1 MQQRMRR
8 VLARSSVLA
17 AAVLAGCAGSGADT
31 ASSAAA
37 PQVRDSAGIQL
48 VEHQLEAAALTDST
62 AWRMDGAPVWRF
74 ESVPREADAELL
86 GIVGATFLADG
97 GLVLTHRSKQELLVL
112 DASGRFVRS
121 IGRAGDGPGEFRT
134 IGAPWRV
141 DGARLGVYDG
151 RPRRTTMLSM
161 QGDVLDSRSV
171 VLPEL
176 PDSAQRLWGS
186 TGITADGALLLW
198 VDAAARTEPG
208 IDRPARWLVVVD
220 SLGQAKPVG
229 SARAGLERYV
239 MPPGPNGLVSLGM
252 SPFAASPLAAPCGR
266 EVITADNQSYAVA
279 RESLGGKI
287 TMIIRSQLAP
297 RLADSAD
304 YAAAIR
310 AQYPTADVS
319 AESIEPLRRM
329 TPSGLV
335 PVLRSIQCDEA
346 GNVWVEE
353 QPHDSGRWRRL
364 IAYTPA
370 GARRLTVL
378 VPSTL
383 RLLAVRA
390 DAMAVLAFDE
400 DGQERVEV
408 YGVPTA
414 AGAP

>member
-1 MQQRMRR
+1 M
-8 VLARSSVLA
+8 LARMSLLASV
-17 AAVLAGCAGSGADT
+17 VLAGCAGSGAD

-37 PQVRDSAGIQL
+37 PQVRDSAGIRL
-48 VEHQLEAAALTDST
+48 VEHQLEAATLTDST
-62 AWRMDGAPVWRF
+62 AWRMDGAPMWRF
-74 ESVPREADAELL
+74 ASVPREAEAELL

-112 DASGRFVRS
+112 DASGQFVRS

-134 IGAPWRV
+134 IAAPWRV

-151 RPRRTTMLSM
+151 RPRRTTTLSM

-171 VLPEL
+171 ELPAL

-186 TGITADGALLLW
+186 PGITTDGALLLW
-198 VDAAARTEPG
+198 VDAAARSEPG

-229 SARAGLERYV
+229 SARPGMERYV
-239 MPPGPNGLVSLGM
+239 MPPGPNGLVSLGY

-266 EVITADNQSYAVA
+266 EVITADNQSYAVV
-279 RESLGGKI
+279 RESLDGKI
-287 TMIIRSQLAP
+287 TTIIRSRLAP

-335 PVLRSIQCDEA
+335 PVLRSIQCDEV
-346 GNVWVEE
+346 GNMWVEE

-370 GARRLTVL
+370 GERRLTVL
-378 VPSTL
+378 VPSAL
-383 RLLAVRA
+383 RLLTVRSDAIAV
-390 DAMAVLAFDE
+390 VAFDE

-408 YGVPTA
+408 YRAPSA

>member
-1 MQQRMRR
+1 M
-8 VLARSSVLA
+8 AHSRSLA
-17 AAVLAGCAGSGADT
+17 AAVLAGCTGSGADS
-31 ASSAAA
+31 ASSVAA
-37 PQVRDSAGIQL
+37 PQVRDSAGIRL
-48 VEHQLEAAALTDST
+48 VEHQLEAPALTDS
-62 AWRMDGAPVWRF
+62 ASWRMDGPPAWRF
-74 ESVPREADAELL
+74 ESLPRAADAELL
-86 GIVGATFLADG
+86 GVVGATFLADG

-134 IGAPWRV
+134 IATPWTV
-141 DGARLGVYDG
+141 DGARLSMYDG
-151 RPRRTTMLSM
+151 RHRRVTVLSM

-186 TGITADGALLLW
+186 PGITTDGALLLW
-198 VDAAARTEPG
+198 VDAAARPEPG
-208 IDRPARWLVVVD
+208 IDRPARWLVAVD
-220 SLGQAKPVG
+220 SLGQATPVG
-229 SARAGLERYV
+229 SARTGLERYV
-239 MPPGPNGLVSLGM
+239 MPPGPNGLVSLGL
-252 SPFAASPLAAPCGR
+252 SPLAASPLAAPCGR
-266 EVITADNQSYAVA
+266 DVITADNQSYAVA
-279 RESLGGKI
+279 RESIEGRI
-287 TMIIRSQLAP
+287 TSIIRSLLSP

-353 QPHDSGRWRRL
+353 QAHDSGRWRRL

-370 GARRLTVL
+370 GERRLTVL
-378 VPSTL
+378 VPSAL
-383 RLLAVRA
+383 RLLAVRS
-390 DAMAVLAFDE
+390 DAIAVLAFDE

-408 YGVPTA
+408 YRVPAA
-414 AGAP
+414 AGGP